1 MIDTKTA
8 KTVNRLFL
16 GLVMLV
22 PGLTKFFVMGIDKIT
37 GMVTGIGFPM
47 PTAFAWILIIAEI
60 ATGIAILVN
69 WKVEYAYIPP
79 VIILVIAALTVN
91 WFTSQTGAPN
101 WGQIAIHFAL
111 ASNFLVIGVAA
122 KKKS

>member
-22 PGLTKFFVMGIDKIT
+22 PGLSKVFVMGADKIT
-37 GMVTGIGFPM
+37 GMLTGIGFPI
-47 PTAFAWILIIAEI
+47 PSVFAWILIIAEI
-60 ATGIAILVN
+60 STGAAILAN
-69 WKVEYAYIPP
+69 WKVKYAYLPP
-79 VIILVIAALTVN
+79 VVILVIAALTVN

-101 WGQIAIHFAL
+101 WSQIIIHFAL
-111 ASNFLVIGVAA
+111 ASNFLVIGAAA